1 MVIWFLLLLLFVVVV
16 GPCLYFDSN
25 KLVTKHNF
33 CDYQGK
39 LNMDRVLLEFCNNT
53 LPLWCRAQ
61 YSALGDCAKLVH
73 AWKKWAD
80 QKGNINILSIAVPLN
95 TYILSYLI

>member
-1 MVIWFLLLLLFVVVV
+1 MRGLSQLWLRNEFYGDLVSITSFVVVVVVVVV

-39 LNMDRVLLEFCNNT
+39 LNMDRVLLELCNI
-53 LPLWCRAQ
+53 LPLWCRVQ
-61 YSALGDCAKLVH
+61 YSALGDCVKLVY
-73 AWKKWAD
+73 A
-80 QKGNINILSIAVPLN
+80 
-95 TYILSYLI
+95 